1 MSASTAAPSPRTAT
15 WQGIGLVALGAFCFS
30 TSIIFIRLIS
40 GMDALAIT
48 FYRSLFAF
56 LFFCLT
62 LLRFREP
69 LNFSHYRAHLPIL
82 IGLGAAMGLTAAL
95 YTYAIQ
101 HTTAANAALLVNSA
115 PLYVALLAP
124 WLLKEAR
131 PPLTW
136 PSLALAGVGIVLITG
151 FSGEGG
157 LRLDSLA
164 FGGILA
170 GIVSGFTYAMPILIG
185 RHLRGKVSGIT
196 QIVWGSGVA
205 AVLLSPFALRAD
217 LGVALA
223 NLPLLIPLGIIT
235 MGLSYLLF
243 FLGLQRI
250 SAQMTSI
257 TGLFEPVSGLLIGL
271 LIFQEGLTPLGAL
284 GSLLVLAAIT
294 LISRP
299 AR

>member
-1 MSASTAAPSPRTAT
+1 MSVSPSSPPTRTAT

-30 TSIIFIRLIS
+30 TSILFIRAIS

-56 LFFCLT
+56 LFFLVT

-69 LNFSHYRAHLPIL
+69 LKFAHYRAHLPVL
-82 IGLGAAMGLTAAL
+82 IGLGVAIALTAAL

-115 PLYVALLAP
+115 PLYVALLSP

-131 PPLTW
+131 PPMTW
-136 PSLALAGVGIVLITG
+136 PSLALAGAGIVLITG
-151 FSGEGG
+151 FSGEGS

-170 GIVSGFTYAMPILIG
+170 GIISGFTYALPIMIG
-185 RHLRGKVSGIT
+185 RHLRGRVSGIT

-205 AVLLSPFALRAD
+205 SLVLSPFALRAD
-217 LGVALA
+217 LSVAAA

-250 SAQMTSI
+250 SAQTASI
-257 TGLFEPVSGLLIGL
+257 TGLFEPVSGMLIGL
-271 LIFQEGLTPLGAL
+271 LLLHEGLTWLGAL
-284 GSLLVLAAIT
+284 GSLLVLAAIA

-299 AR
+299 GK